1 MPLRKIP
8 ITGHTELIGLIAD
21 PIRHSMSP
29 ALHNAAFEKLEM
41 DKVYLVFEVGK
52 EGLEATVNGL
62 RAMGVRGWNVSMPN
76 KTAVMQYL
84 DKITPAAEM
93 CASVNTVINDDGV
106 LTGTI
111 TDGTGWMHSIREE
124 GIDLIGKK
132 MTLLGAGGAATA
144 ILTQAA
150 LDGVAEISV
159 FNRQDE
165 FWARAVEKTALV
177 REKTACKV
185 NLFHLE
191 DREALRREIA
201 DSVLL
206 ANATSA
212 GMKPQENICLV
223 DKDMLRPGL
232 AVSDCVYNPRE
243 TLLLKTAAEAG
254 CKVIGGLGMMVWQGA
269 EAFKLWTGVDM
280 PVDYVREQLGL

>member
-1 MPLRKIP
+1 MPMRKIP
-8 ITGHTELIGLIAD
+8 VTGHTELIGLIAT

-29 ALHNAAFEKLEM
+29 AMHNAAFEKLGM

-52 EGLEATVNGL
+52 DGLGAAVNGL

-76 KTAVMQYL
+76 KTEIIQYL

-93 CASVNTVINDDGV
+93 CGAVNTVINDEGI

-111 TDGTGWMHSIREE
+111 TDGTGWMQSVCEK
-124 GIDLIGKK
+124 GVDLKGKK

-144 ILTQAA
+144 ILVQAA

-165 FWARAVEKTALV
+165 FWSRAEEKTALV
-177 REKTACKV
+177 RERTDCKV

-191 DREALRREIA
+191 DQAALRAEIA
-201 DSVLL
+201 SSDLL

-212 GMKPQENICLV
+212 GMKPQDDICLV
-223 DKDMLRPGL
+223 GMDMLRPGL
-232 AVSDCVYNPRE
+232 VVTDCVYNPKV
-243 TLLLKTAAEAG
+243 TMLLDRAEKSG
-254 CKVIGGLGMMVWQGA
+254 CRTINGLGMMLYQGA
-269 EAFKLWTGVDM
+269 EAFRLWTGVDM
-280 PVDYVREQLGL
+280 PVEYVREQLGL